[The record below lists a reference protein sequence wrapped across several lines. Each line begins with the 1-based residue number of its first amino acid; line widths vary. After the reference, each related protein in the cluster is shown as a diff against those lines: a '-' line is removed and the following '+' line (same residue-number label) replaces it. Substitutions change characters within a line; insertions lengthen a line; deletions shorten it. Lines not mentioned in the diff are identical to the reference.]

1 MSKTSEH
8 IYTMHIDDGAPSHP
22 GGSNNY
28 FVGDPQKKMVI
39 IDTGDYER
47 KWTKSIIEYYVQLG
61 KPPIEAILI
70 THGHGDHTGGL
81 DRIQDLVGCPVRCH
95 PDLADKLSRILG
107 DESIVIPL
115 EDREKIHLDRAV
127 DLEVIFTP
135 GHEVDHVCYYLA
147 CDGVMFTGDT
157 VLGASSTSVRDLTS
171 YMKSLELIT
180 TYEHDTVCPAH
191 GPVVPPPK
199 GKDLVQ
205 WQLDH
210 RLNREIQV
218 IAALEK
224 GALSVSD
231 IRLLVYPSDLD
242 EKLIPTAESNIERHL
257 DKLIGEGRVHRT
269 DSSFSIDQ

>member
-1 MSKTSEH
+1 MSKISEH

-47 KWTKSIIEYYVQLG
+47 NWTKSITDYYFQLG
-61 KPPIEAILI
+61 EPHIDFILI

-95 PDLADKLSRILG
+95 PDLASKLSRVLG
-107 DESIVIPL
+107 DESMVIPL
-115 EDREKIHLDRAV
+115 EDREKIPLDNTV

-147 CDGVMFTGDT
+147 SDRAMFTGDA

-210 RLNREIQV
+210 RRSREKQV
-218 IAALEK
+218 LESLEN
-224 GALSVSD
+224 GARSISK
-231 IRLLVYPSDLD
+231 IRSLIYPSDLD
-242 EKLIPTAESNIERHL
+242 ERLIPTAESNVERHL
-257 DKLIGEGRVHRT
+257 DKLVDEGRVQRT
-269 DSSFSIDQ
+269 DSIFSVNQ

>member
-1 MSKTSEH
+1 MGSEMC
-8 IYTMHIDDGAPSHP
+8 IRDS
-22 GGSNNY
+22 
-28 FVGDPQKKMVI
+28 
-39 IDTGDYER
+39 
-47 KWTKSIIEYYVQLG
+47 
-61 KPPIEAILI
+61 
-70 THGHGDHTGGL
+70 
-81 DRIQDLVGCPVRCH
+81 
-95 PDLADKLSRILG
+95 
-107 DESIVIPL
+107 
-115 EDREKIHLDRAV
+115 
-127 DLEVIFTP
+127 
-135 GHEVDHVCYYLA
+135 VCYYLA

-210 RLNREIQV
+210 RLNRERQV

>member
-8 IYTMHIDDGAPSHP
+8 IFTMHIEDGAPSHP

-47 KWTKSIIEYYVQLG
+47 NWTKSIIDYYIQLG
-61 KPPIEAILI
+61 KPSIEAILI

-95 PDLADKLSRILG
+95 PDLAGKLSRILG
-107 DESIVIPL
+107 DESMVVPL
-115 EDREKIHLDRAV
+115 EDREKIHLDNSV

-147 CDGVMFTGDT
+147 SDRAMFTGDA

-180 TYEHDTVCPAH
+180 AYEHDTVCPAH

-199 GKDLVQ
+199 GKGLVR

-210 RLNREIQV
+210 RISREKQV
-218 IAALEK
+218 LESLEN
-224 GALSVSD
+224 GEMSISD
-231 IRLLVYPSDLD
+231 IRSLIYPSDLD
-242 EKLIPTAESNIERHL
+242 ERLIPTAESNVERHL
-257 DKLIGEGRVHRT
+257 DKLVGESMVRRK
-269 DSSFSIDQ
+269 DSVFTIIQ